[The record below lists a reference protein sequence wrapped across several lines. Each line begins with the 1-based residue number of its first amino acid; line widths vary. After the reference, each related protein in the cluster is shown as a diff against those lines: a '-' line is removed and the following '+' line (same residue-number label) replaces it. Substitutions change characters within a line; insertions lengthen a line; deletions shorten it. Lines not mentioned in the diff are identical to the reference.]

1 MRVVSLAWRANLS
14 AIEGLAVPLRH
25 GAMGATK
32 APLPALL
39 GIAQTR
45 RMHASILIERIVR
58 QTTVLIAQLSTAAGI
73 RAPLAHL
80 ADQVFVELAREIESQ
95 GVPRKVAADMFGLA
109 LRTYQRKVQ
118 RLAES
123 ATQRNTTLW
132 EAVLDHVRQ
141 QESVSRGRLL
151 QRFASDDPEQVAA
164 VITDLVASGLL
175 YASGR
180 GAHAMYRAL
189 SADERREVAESNE
202 LDAVA
207 GLLWLTIYRR
217 KAGSTVDEL
226 AAELGMEG
234 ALVERGL
241 AQLLGDGRIEKS
253 ATGAQ
258 ERFSAQTFLVPIGAE
273 RGWEA
278 AVCDHFTAVA
288 SAIASK
294 LARGPARSAEGD
306 VVGGATYAF
315 DLHDAHPHRARVL
328 ALLREE
334 RARVGALW
342 DEVRQH
348 NAAHPVDESA
358 RARVTFY
365 FGQHVIEADGQDRAA
380 EAAGEAT

>member
-14 AIEGLAVPLRH
+14 TIDGPAVAERR
-25 GAMGATK
+25 AAAGATK

-45 RMHASILIERIVR
+45 CMHASILIERIVR

-123 ATQRNTTLW
+123 ATQRSTTLW
-132 EAVLDHVRQ
+132 EAVLEHVRQ
-141 QESVSRGRLL
+141 QQSVSRGRLL

-180 GAHAMYRAL
+180 GAHVMYRAL
-189 SADERREVAESNE
+189 SAEERREVAESNE
-202 LDAVA
+202 LDAIA
-207 GLLWLTIYRR
+207 GLLWLTIYR

-226 AAELGMEG
+226 AAELGIDG
-234 ALVERGL
+234 ALAQRGL
-241 AQLLGDGRIEKS
+241 AQLLADGRIEKS
-253 ATGAQ
+253 AAGGQ
-258 ERFSAQTFLVPIGAE
+258 ERYSAQTFLVPIGAE

-294 LARGPARSAEGD
+294 LTRGPARSAADD

-365 FGQHVIEADGQDRAA
+365 FGQHVIEADVQDRAA